1 MELCNDEES
10 LPGLVS
16 GRRGGIGGD
25 QDGVQEVRFMVQ
37 SRSKF

>member
-10 LPGLVS
+10 LQGLVS
-16 GRRGGIGGD
+16 GRRGRVGGD